1 MIATAVAVAASM
13 LLMWA
18 LSLALR
24 DASIVDI
31 FWGAGFVI
39 IAAVSFFFTEGLGG
53 RKILVLSLVA
63 VWGLRLTLHIFFRN
77 RGKGEDYRYQAMRRR
92 HGERFW
98 IVSLYTVFAFQGVL
112 MWVIS
117 LPLQI
122 AQVSPTPDRFT
133 SLDYFGVAVWTAGF
147 FFEAV
152 GDHQLKRF
160 KSDPKNKGKVM
171 RRGLW
176 AWTRHPNYFG
186 DATLWWGYFLIALST
201 DLGVWTLVSPLIM
214 TFLLMKVSGVALLEK
229 SLAKTKPGYRD
240 YVRRTSAFFPLPPK
254 RKR

>member
-1 MIATAVAVAASM
+1 MIATLVAVAASM
-13 LLMWA
+13 ILIWA

-39 IAAVSFFFTEGLGG
+39 IAAVSFYFSEGFGG
-53 RKILVLSLVA
+53 RKILMHSLVA
-63 VWGLRLTLHIFFRN
+63 VWGVRLTLHIFLRN
-77 RGKGEDYRYQAMRRR
+77 RGKGEDYRYQSMRRR
-92 HGERFW
+92 HGGRFW

-122 AQVSPTPDRFT
+122 AQVSKTPDRFT
-133 SLDYFGVAVWTAGF
+133 LFDYFGVAVWGVGF
-147 FFEAV
+147 YFEAL
-152 GDHQLKRF
+152 GDWQLKRF
-160 KSDPKNKGKVM
+160 KSNPKNKGKVM

-186 DATLWWGYFLIALST
+186 DATVWWGYFLIALST
-201 DLGVWTLVSPLIM
+201 PLGAWTLVSPLIM

-229 SLAKTKPGYRD
+229 SLAKTKPEYAD

-254 RKR
+254 RK